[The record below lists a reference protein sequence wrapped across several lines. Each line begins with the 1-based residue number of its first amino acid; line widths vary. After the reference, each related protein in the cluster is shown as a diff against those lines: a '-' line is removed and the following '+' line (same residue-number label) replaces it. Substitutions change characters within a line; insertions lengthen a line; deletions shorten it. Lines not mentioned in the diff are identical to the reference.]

1 MCDFEDY
8 KILSAYS
15 RQQAIEDGVLV
26 EVFDQYTMKKLS
38 EFTKGKKIVVTSHLA
53 NDVDKHDLRNI
64 WNGFAVW
71 KQEVEET
78 LPEEERLY
86 KTSVKGKT
94 VWVIEDAEA
103 FTLMYPSDY

>member
-15 RQQAIEDGVLV
+15 RQQAIEDRIIIQ
-26 EVFDQYTMKKLS
+26 VFDEFTMKKLS
-38 EFTKGKKIVVTSHLA
+38 KFTQGKQIVATAHLT
-53 NDVDKHDLRNI
+53 NDVDKHDLRDI

-71 KQEVEET
+71 KQDVEAT

-94 VWVIEDAEA
+94 VWVLEDAEA